1 MRAWLE
7 RIWSWVKAGPSTM
20 DDLEEKQQREHQ
32 EREEQARQQKERP
45 KRRGD
50 TDGYRFVG

>member
-1 MRAWLE
+1 
-7 RIWSWVKAGPSTM
+7 M

-50 TDGYRFVG
+50 TDGYRSIG